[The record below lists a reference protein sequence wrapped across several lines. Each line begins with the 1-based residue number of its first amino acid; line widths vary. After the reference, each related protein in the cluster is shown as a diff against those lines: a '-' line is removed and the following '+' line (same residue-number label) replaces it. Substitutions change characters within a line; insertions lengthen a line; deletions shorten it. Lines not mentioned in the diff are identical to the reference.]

1 MIFHDSIHG
10 LNVCNEIRGAA
21 TPYSEPV
28 YINNVSPSVAQTVPL
43 SRYRLPASTPA
54 TSAIGTCRCS
64 PERISLSVTTP
75 ASSSCEPMMT
85 T

>member
-28 YINNVSPSVAQTVPL
+28 YNNVSPSVAQTVPL
-43 SRYRLPASTPA
+43 NRYRLPASTPV

>member
-10 LNVCNEIRGAA
+10 LNVCNEIRGAV
-21 TPYSEPV
+21 TPYSESA
-28 YINNVSPSVAQTVPL
+28 YNNVSPPVAQTVPL

>member
-10 LNVCNEIRGAA
+10 LNVCNEIRGAV
-21 TPYSEPV
+21 TPYSESA
-28 YINNVSPSVAQTVPL
+28 YNNVSPPVAQTVPL

-64 PERISLSVTTP
+64 PERISLSVTIP

>member
-28 YINNVSPSVAQTVPL
+28 YNKYVSPSVAQTVPL

>member
-10 LNVCNEIRGAA
+10 LNVCNEIRGAV
-21 TPYSEPV
+21 TPYSESV
-28 YINNVSPSVAQTVPL
+28 YNNVSPPVAQTVPL

>member
-10 LNVCNEIRGAA
+10 LNVCNEIRGAT
-21 TPYSEPV
+21 TPYSESA
-28 YINNVSPSVAQTVPL
+28 YNNVSPPVAQTVPL

>member
-21 TPYSEPV
+21 TPYSESA
-28 YINNVSPSVAQTVPL
+28 YNNVSPSVAQTVPL
-43 SRYRLPASTPA
+43 NRYRLPASTPA